1 MTDIIFTDQLHL
13 DAELEN
19 LAKRYKNAGRLGIQV
34 LNLIGTRAEGLLCRL
49 PKPIS
54 QQLNYVT
61 WIALEQA
68 LLAATKSRK
77 WLPDQSDWLNTVVG
91 TAMGAVGGVGGLP
104 SALAELPVTTTLML
118 RIIEGVAVEYGF
130 DPMVKSVRLECLH
143 VFSSAG
149 PFEHDDGSDIA
160 FLSTR
165 LMFTGEVV
173 QTVIARV
180 APRLSTV
187 MGQKLAAQTV
197 PVLGAV
203 AGAATNFAYSNYY
216 TDMAHVHFGM
226 HRLALKLN
234 IPNIELV
241 EMLRDRVL
249 IR

>member
-19 LAKRYKNAGRLGIQV
+19 IAKRYKNAGRLGIQV

-54 QQLNYVT
+54 EQLNYVT

-91 TAMGAVGGVGGLP
+91 TTMGAVGGVGGLP
-104 SALAELPVTTTLML
+104 SALVELPVTTTLML

-149 PFEHDDGSDIA
+149 PFEHDD
-160 FLSTR
+160 
-165 LMFTGEVV
+165 
-173 QTVIARV
+173 
-180 APRLSTV
+180 
-187 MGQKLAAQTV
+187 
-197 PVLGAV
+197 
-203 AGAATNFAYSNYY
+203 
-216 TDMAHVHFGM
+216 
-226 HRLALKLN
+226 
-234 IPNIELV
+234 
-241 EMLRDRVL
+241 
-249 IR
+249 